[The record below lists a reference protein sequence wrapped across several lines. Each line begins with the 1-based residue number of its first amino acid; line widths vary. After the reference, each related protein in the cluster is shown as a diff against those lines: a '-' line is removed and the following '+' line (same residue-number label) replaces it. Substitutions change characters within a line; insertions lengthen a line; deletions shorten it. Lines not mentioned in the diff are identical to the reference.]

1 MELLL
6 CANAN
11 TALFCDKD
19 GQSERKQEAHLILAR
34 RIRTGRDMMAFD
46 LNTSSAE
53 LLSQSAKKSQLPKQV
68 ALLMLQVTTLHI
80 ITTGAFCVSYKT
92 NTLGWAIKMTD
103 SGHFYPI

>member
-46 LNTSSAE
+46 LNTSSAAFSVITNLGTGMQAQNQSHDHTIAQARSATANLQKIISK
-53 LLSQSAKKSQLPKQV
+53 LLE
-68 ALLMLQVTTLHI
+68 
-80 ITTGAFCVSYKT
+80 
-92 NTLGWAIKMTD
+92 KM
-103 SGHFYPI
+103 